1 MLVVKTF
8 LKETQNKGI
17 GLFAGEFIPEGK
29 RIWVNEIFFT
39 VDFEKEIIDNLFPEL
54 AKEFLE
60 KYAWT
65 KDGETYHLAIDN
77 ERFVNHSETPNV
89 GENKVDESMVALR
102 DIQEGEEILYN
113 YRDFDLT
120 SENDLGFVVK

>member
-8 LKETQNKGI
+8 LKETTNKGI
-17 GLFAGEFIPEGK
+17 GLFAGEFIPKGK
-29 RIWVNEIFFT
+29 IIWVLEPFFI
-39 VDFEKEIIDNLFPEL
+39 VDFKNELINTFPEL
-54 AKEFLE
+54 VKEFLE
-60 KYAWT
+60 KYTWT